1 MKMKIAQLRDYHEL
15 VFWVV
20 FSCVLLYDDDD
31 DDNYH
36 VVEES
41 SQERLEEEVC
51 RRRMADAVC
60 RIPPT

>member
-20 FSCVLLYDDDD
+20 FSCVLLLYDD

>member
-1 MKMKIAQLRDYHEL
+1 MKMKMKIAQLQDYHEL

-20 FSCVLLYDDDD
+20 VFCVLLLYAD

-41 SQERLEEEVC
+41 SQVQERLEEVC
-51 RRRMADAVC
+51 RRRMADAV
-60 RIPPT
+60 